1 MESLSYTREDI
12 EEGFAQME
20 HTTPNTSLAHFK
32 TLALASAMTLVLIL
46 VFTFILGVLLYSFLF
61 FCSSALAFVGTG
73 EGIVSA
79 YVYGTLALFILIF
92 FVVFVQR
99 GANGGSSNKDRYV
112 YLNREQQPELY
123 AFVDKLAML
132 VDCNPPTVIKID
144 SRTGLSIK
152 FPDAAFFSL
161 GGRKELVIGLPLLY
175 TLSAREFAGVV
186 THAFSLFNRASY
198 IRAYPVVAVMNA
210 WLYQTARSDI
220 KSKGI
225 IACLCRLIWPLSLL
239 IRLCDYAA
247 KRLFCFLSH
256 FYGVISFDLSR
267 EMDMLADLNSAK
279 IAGSQ
284 EFRSTQFKLRALF
297 YGQQYAADE
306 LQQSLNVNKLPKNF
320 ARLISSYADT
330 MKLED
335 RSRLTREME
344 QKVTSMTRSRIVD
357 LGRIIHVEKH
367 QFEGS
372 CFLLG
377 MAVRLLKDPEGVGCD
392 VALRHYRAEGI
403 AHPERMIEDAIDPG
417 VFLKG
422 YSQHDYG
429 LDRIFCGWEASGRFF
444 SFENVNSYAGL
455 SASSREQD
463 LQDIASKLMNACKR
477 IKILSERYAGLT
489 GSCQEFYAKK
499 TLTAAKLHVND
510 TGFSG
515 KLEVLRNQEVNWL
528 RALNEQ
534 GCLRGD
540 LSYFEALLSRR
551 ISLALSL
558 AIDTPSIKKVL
569 LVKDVGRYIE
579 KLRATLSFLSSIHE
593 SYVRLEVYV
602 QTLSQLLD
610 CKDQSEESLV
620 FNVRRY
626 QQYCILELEII
637 TRPMEVIEYPF
648 PCDAVKNTLEPSIAD
663 VVEGELPDLKGVIS
677 DAYQVCQLSCGVLE
691 FVDNL
696 HRSSISEITKVAS
709 YIERYYRL

>member
-12 EEGFAQME
+12 EEGFARFE
-20 HTTPNTSLAHFK
+20 HPTHASSLTQFR
-32 TLALASAMTLVLIL
+32 ALILVCAMTLALIL
-46 VFTFILGVLLYSFLF
+46 VFTLIFGVLTYSVLF
-61 FCSSALAFVGTG
+61 FSNNALVLMNIKGNLFHVAINCAAAF
-73 EGIVSA
+73 
-79 YVYGTLALFILIF
+79 FIF
-92 FVVFVQR
+92 FFLVVFVLR
-99 GANGGSSNKDRYV
+99 GLGSSRNKGRYV

-132 VDCNPPTVIKID
+132 VGSKPPSVIKID
-144 SRTGLSIK
+144 SQTGLSIK
-152 FPDAAFFSL
+152 SPDSAFFSL

-198 IRAYPVVAVMNA
+198 VRGYPVVAVMSA
-210 WLYQTARSDI
+210 WLYQAAHSDVNNNDVIVRS
-220 KSKGI
+220 
-225 IACLCRLIWPLSLL
+225 CRLVWPFVSLVWL
-239 IRLCDYAA
+239 FDFIARW
-247 KRLFCFLSH
+247 LFCCLSN
-256 FYGVISFDLSR
+256 FYGAISFDLSR
-267 EMDMLADLNSAK
+267 EMDMLADMNSAK
-279 IAGSQ
+279 VAGSQ

-297 YGQQYAADE
+297 YGQQYATEE
-306 LQQSLNVNKLPKNF
+306 LRKGLKVNKLPKNF
-320 ARLISSYADT
+320 ARLISSHADT

-357 LGRIIHVEKH
+357 LGRIINVEKH

-392 VALRHYRAEGI
+392 VSIRHYVSEGI
-403 AHPERMIEDAIDPG
+403 AHPERMVEDAIDPG
-417 VFLKG
+417 LFLKS
-422 YSQHDYG
+422 YSQHDLG
-429 LDRIFCGWEASGRFF
+429 LDRIFCGWEVSGRFF
-444 SFENVNSYAGL
+444 SFENVNSYNGL
-455 SASSREQD
+455 SAGSREQD
-463 LQDIASKLMNACKR
+463 LQDISSKLMNACKR
-477 IKILSERYAGLT
+477 IKILSERYSGLT
-489 GSCQEFYAKK
+489 SSCQEFYAKK

-510 TGFSG
+510 ASFSE
-515 KLEVLRNQEVNWL
+515 KLDALRNQEVNWL
-528 RALNEQ
+528 RALSEQ

-558 AIDTPSIKKVL
+558 AIDTPSIKNVL
-569 LVKDVGRYIE
+569 IVEDVGCYID
-579 KLRATLSFLSSIHE
+579 KLEDTLSFLSSIHE

-610 CKDQSEESLV
+610 CKGQSEESLM

-648 PCDAVKNTLEPSIAD
+648 PSDALNNTLEPSIAD
-663 VVEGELPDLKGVIS
+663 VLAVEVPGVGVTVS
-677 DAYQVCQLSCGVLE
+677 DAYQACQLSCGVLE
-691 FVDNL
+691 FVEKL
-696 HRSSISEITKVAS
+696 HQSSIGEVAKMAS
-709 YIERYYRL
+709 YVERYYRL